1 MLRVA
6 TVSLSLPKSQTLQQE
21 KVKRLRPLIAE
32 KLRELRSTLDEG
44 FRAT

>member
-6 TVSLSLPKSQTLQQE
+6 TVSRLLPKSQTLQQE

-32 KLRELRSTLDEG
+32 MLPELRSTLDEG